1 MCNHDDNK
9 NAEYLEVFDFLGYE
23 IYRCEC
29 GALFNIQ
36 DERNYTMETVHVMTA
51 DEITKMM
58 EEIIHPVMQT
68 IDDTMTELKLKYDEL
83 KKRYGDY

>member
-1 MCNHDDNK
+1 MCNHDEKKNK
-9 NAEYLEVFDFLGYE
+9 EYLEVFDFLGYE

-36 DERNYTMETVHVMTA
+36 DKRNYTMENVHVMTA

-58 EEIIHPVMQT
+58 EETIHPIMQT

>member
-23 IYRCEC
+23 VYRCEC
-29 GALFNIQ
+29 GVLINSA
-36 DERNYTMETVHVMTA
+36 DPMNYDNPINPMTA
-51 DEITKMM
+51 KEIIEMM
-58 EEIIHPVMQT
+58 ESIIHPVMQT